1 MRILTH
7 YLYYFT
13 ILCEKLQYH
22 LQTTYIL
29 IKYKL
34 VNYVFSKGKYMFKL
48 FRKLAVILLP
58 IAIYFAAFIYF
69 EPYNYFGLKQSEYNG
84 DSAIV
89 RVRNYNADPADV
101 VIVGDSRMAHFDMD
115 LVESLVGEKV
125 GNLAFGGASFNE
137 AMDLLEYALDVNPNV
152 HTIYCEASFYTL
164 NESYFKDRMSS
175 IKTIAENPLA
185 YMLNFNY
192 NIEMLSNVRWVLQ
205 GVENVATPH
214 HEEWTHEDYYYED
227 GTKRPY
233 RRNLE
238 EYALKKI
245 YPVCDGYKLDTADID
260 RYIEIAKMCSE
271 KGIKLYTVMPPV
283 DQSLI
288 DLVVEPMGIGKDIDT
303 FINTVSPYTEVLN
316 FEYNETNFFSEDLY
330 YDGLHLDVY
339 SGLPIY
345 TEMLFGR

>member
-1 MRILTH
+1 
-7 YLYYFT
+7 
-13 ILCEKLQYH
+13 
-22 LQTTYIL
+22 
-29 IKYKL
+29 
-34 VNYVFSKGKYMFKL
+34 MFKL
-48 FRKLAVILLP
+48 AKKLAIILLP
-58 IAIYFAAFIYF
+58 IIIYFAAFIYF
-69 EPYNYFGLKQSEYNG
+69 EPYNYFGLKQSEYTA

-89 RVRNYNADPADV
+89 RVRNYNADPANV
-101 VIVGDSRMAHFDMD
+101 LIVGDSRMAHFDMA
-115 LVESLVGEKV
+115 LVEELVGEKV
-125 GNLAFGGASFNE
+125 GQLAFGGASFNE
-137 AMDLLEYALDVNPNV
+137 AMDLLEYALERNPDI

-164 NESYFKDRMSS
+164 NQNYFKDRMSS
-175 IKTIAENPLA
+175 IETIAENPLA

-192 NIEMLSNVRWVLQ
+192 TIEMLSNVRWVLQ

-214 HEEWTHEDYYYED
+214 HEDWKHEDYYYED

-238 EYALKKI
+238 EYALNNI
-245 YPVCDGYKLDTADID
+245 YGVCDGYVLDMADIE
-260 RYIEIAKMCSE
+260 RYIEIAKMCDE

-288 DLVVEPMGIGKDIDT
+288 DLVVEPLGIGDDIKT
-303 FINTVSPYTEVLN
+303 FIEMVSPYTEVLN
-316 FEYNETNFFSEDLY
+316 FEYNETNLFSEDLY

>member
-1 MRILTH
+1 M
-7 YLYYFT
+7 
-13 ILCEKLQYH
+13 
-22 LQTTYIL
+22 
-29 IKYKL
+29 
-34 VNYVFSKGKYMFKL
+34 V
-48 FRKLAVILLP
+48 KLAKKLAIVLLP
-58 IAIYFAAFIYF
+58 IVIYFAAFIYF
-69 EPYNYFGLKQSEYNG
+69 EPYNYFGLKQSDYTA

-101 VIVGDSRMAHFDMD
+101 VIVGDSRMAHFDME
-115 LVESLVGEKV
+115 LVEKLVGEDV
-125 GNLAFGGASFNE
+125 GQLAFGGASFNE
-137 AMDLLEYALDVNPNV
+137 AMDLLEYAVERNPNV

-164 NESYFKDRMSS
+164 NEGYYKDRMSS
-175 IKTIAENPLA
+175 IETIAENPLA

-214 HEEWTHEDYYYED
+214 HEEWKHQDYYYED

-238 EYALKKI
+238 EYALNNI
-245 YPVCDGYKLDTADID
+245 YPVCENYVLDTADID

-288 DLVVEPMGIGKDIDT
+288 DLVVEPLGIGEDIT
-303 FINTVSPYTEVLN
+303 AFIDAVSPYTEVLN
-316 FEYNETNFFSEDLY
+316 FEYNGTNLFSEDLY

-345 TEMLFGR
+345 TEMLFSNR